1 MIGLAIGLA
10 GMMMCFCVQAS
21 IVMTGNRIIYP
32 ADSREISVQ
41 LTNRG
46 DVPGVVQVWLDD
58 GDAQSVPQ
66 TAAAPFVTTPP
77 VFRMAAHAG
86 QTVRLRYIGKPVVQ
100 DRESLWWFNFIQIPP
115 IN

>member
-1 MIGLAIGLA
+1 MKGLAIGLV

-32 ADSREISVQ
+32 ADSREVSVQ

-77 VFRMAAHAG
+77 VFRMAATQGKLCGCVTSANPLHRTG
-86 QTVRLRYIGKPVVQ
+86 NRYGGLTSFRSRP
-100 DRESLWWFNFIQIPP
+100 
-115 IN
+115 